1 MEDILIEKQTAV
13 NEPIKQYIPGSKER
27 HSLQSKLK
35 DMENNY
41 YKIPIIIG
49 GKEIYTG
56 NIGTCKKP
64 HNHNHINL
72 LNYQ

>member
-35 DMENNY
+35 EMENDY
-41 YKIPIIIG
+41 YEIPIIVD
-49 GKEIYTG
+49 GKEIYTAEDLRVG
-56 NIGTCKKP
+56 LFKSTEEF
-64 HNHNHINL
+64 
-72 LNYQ
+72 